1 MEKTKWYLTGKAR
14 FGFLGFVF
22 GLFFPVLAI
31 TVDLIRLDLSFSLAN
46 IHYLHSIIPIHHI
59 IETAPVILAF
69 MAFNCGRAFDRI
81 KEKNNEITEAASY
94 KDNFLASMSHEIRTP
109 MAGIMGVIDLL
120 EKSENIKVKEQE
132 YLNIIRSSSNDLMKI
147 INDILDLS
155 KLKQSKL
162 ELHCEET
169 EIRALC
175 EEVKNL
181 FKAYSKSRNV
191 RLKSVISGRVPTF
204 LKLDQVRVKQ
214 ILSNLVSNAIKFSK
228 EGGEVTLKLSYVT
241 EEKGKPSLKFD
252 IIDRGI
258 GIKEDQLASVFM
270 PYEQVGDYSNKHI
283 DGTGLG
289 LFICQSLVELMN
301 GKIGVESEFNV
312 GSTFWFTVKASEVRR
327 NDRVPIEEQVKITQ
341 VKELNTNIDL
351 NILIAEDNKILCKVF
366 EKMLKQFGC
375 QLVITNDGK
384 EITEVFQEGVYDLI
398 LMDINM
404 PKMTGTEALNY
415 LKKNFKNLPP
425 VISASASALKGDID
439 KYLELGFDDYI
450 TKPFAMEQLQEK
462 LEYWKP
468 ICEKNRAERGNVE
481 SYLDDEKQ
489 TTISK

>member
-81 KEKNNEITEAASY
+81 KEKNNEITEA
-94 KDNFLASMSHEIRTP
+94 P

-252 IIDRGI
+252 IIDR
-258 GIKEDQLASVFM
+258 V
-270 PYEQVGDYSNKHI
+270 
-283 DGTGLG
+283 
-289 LFICQSLVELMN
+289 
-301 GKIGVESEFNV
+301 NV